1 MARKNQRYN
10 PYLDPIFHRYYNR
23 LSEIA
28 MSRFEWCN
36 LPKSCNERF
45 LEQTLF
51 KDGYALFFKDDEL
64 GDYLALQCMISGQLN
79 VYRIPKNR
87 RAFATNGY
95 QLERDET
102 NSIIIYNNYV
112 HTNDISAIRSFALE
126 LTELSRS
133 SIINIKAQKTPI
145 LLLCDEKQRAAIEN
159 LYELYEGNAP
169 VIYGDK
175 SLGSEPIR
183 PLSTGAPFVCDK
195 LYELKVKIWNEAL
208 TYLGI
213 TNVAVEKK
221 ERLISDEVE
230 RQNGGTL
237 ASRSSALKMR
247 EEACKEINEMFGL
260 NISVKFRE
268 EPKVQSTELRKEN
281 NSVERIAES

>member
-1 MARKNQRYN
+1 MARKNRGYN
-10 PYLDPIFHRYYNR
+10 PYLDPLFHRYYNR

-36 LPKSCNERF
+36 LPVSCNERF

-51 KDGYALFFKDDEL
+51 KDGHALFFKDDEL
-64 GDYLALQCMISGQLN
+64 NDYLALQCMIGGQLN
-79 VYRIPKNR
+79 VYRIPKTR
-87 RAFATNGY
+87 RAYATNGY

-102 NSIIIYNNYV
+102 NSVIIYNNYV

-133 SIINIKAQKTPI
+133 GIINAKAQKTPI
-145 LLLCDEKQRAAIEN
+145 LILCDEKERAALEN
-159 LYELYEGNAP
+159 LYELYEGNVP
-169 VIYGDK
+169 VVYGDK
-175 SLGSEPIR
+175 SLGSEPVHSI
-183 PLSTGAPFVCDK
+183 STGAPFVCDK
-195 LYELKVKIWNEAL
+195 LYELKTKVWNEAL

-213 TNVAVEKK
+213 ANVAVEKK

-268 EPKVQSTELRKEN
+268 EPKVQSTEQRKEN
-281 NSVERIAES
+281 DDVERNA